1 MDVNRDESTVTVP
14 LDRAIEV
21 ARFLECLTRSIDR
34 IGSRMAG
41 GLADAGTVDRFI
53 DEWLIGP
60 QASRAR
66 RVLWDAISQVIG
78 EEAVEGIAEAVP
90 RFPGAHLMRWDGFDR
105 SCRRGRRRSM
115 GSRLLRDER
124 LAGSSHPVR
133 KRPTAAGGVV
143 RDIERCFRW

>member
-90 RFPGAHLMRWDGFDR
+90 RFPDASPDEVGRLRQELSAWQKALDG
-105 SCRRGRRRSM
+105 
-115 GSRLLRDER
+115 
-124 LAGSSHPVR
+124 
-133 KRPTAAGGVV
+133 
-143 RDIERCFRW
+143 